1 MHVAL
6 AVTAVAASGEDVQN
20 SIGIDCGLLIF
31 QLLCAQAADVYAFGV
46 LVWEMVCGV
55 RAWEGLTPP
64 QVMLAVACQN
74 KQLTF
79 PNWVPTEIAK

>member
-1 MHVAL
+1 MHVTL
-6 AVTAVAASGEDVQN
+6 ATTAVAVFSEELQT
-20 SIGIDCGLLIF
+20 SIGIDCGLLTF
-31 QLLCAQAADVYAFGV
+31 QLLCTQAADVYAFGV